1 MYGFWADVVLVI
13 HFIFILFVVG
23 GQTVI
28 LLGGFR
34 RWRWV
39 RNPVFRLSH
48 LIAIGVVTAQA
59 WAGRWCFLTVWESRL
74 RELSGDQGYNDSFIR
89 HWIGGLIFYD
99 APVMVFTWIYTGF
112 AVIVVLSWVW
122 VRPVSGRQGK
132 MKQKEAD
139 R

>member
-13 HFIFILFVVG
+13 HFLFILFVVG

-74 RELSGDQGYNDSFIR
+74 RELSGDQGYNDSFIL

-112 AVIVVLSWVW
+112 AVIVVLSWVC